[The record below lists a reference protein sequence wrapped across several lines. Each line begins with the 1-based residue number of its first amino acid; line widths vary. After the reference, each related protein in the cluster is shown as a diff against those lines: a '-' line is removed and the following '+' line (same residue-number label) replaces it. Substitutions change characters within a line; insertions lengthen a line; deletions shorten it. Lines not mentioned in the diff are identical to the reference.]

1 MKKFL
6 LVLVAVASVFA
17 IEEASAQIKVGEGQI
32 SIALESNNTYYTP
45 DKSLEEVGL
54 IKPEERKRGNFG
66 SNDFLKVDY
75 NLGRFSAGIQLD
87 GYLPGLYGYDLYTY
101 QQRDSKLTAFFS
113 KYVQWEDQN
122 WGVRLGDI
130 YDQFGNGLIFR
141 AYE

>member
-75 NLGRFSAGIQLD
+75 NLC
-87 GYLPGLYGYDLYTY
+87 
-101 QQRDSKLTAFFS
+101 
-113 KYVQWEDQN
+113 
-122 WGVRLGDI
+122 
-130 YDQFGNGLIFR
+130 
-141 AYE
+141 